1 MSTSF
6 VIFSSTPPP
15 LLLHPDTA
23 DTNKIIIPTTCPQ
36 LRCLPLGGRPKCYC
50 IVNIVSRSFT
60 HFFVH
65 KKEKCFEIET
75 LVKKVKILYSLLFK
89 VTKQQGNAVFMQ
101 INLDVE
107 QWNADAEWCTALCH
121 CACLFVSDE
130 MQMLRRGHWLM
141 LCKASQIMPDHRT
154 INTKLIPIIR
164 RAGGRAAR

>member
-65 KKEKCFEIET
+65 KKEKCFEIEP
-75 LVKKVKILYSLLFK
+75 LVKKVKILSSLLLK
-89 VTKQQGNAVFMQ
+89 VTKQQGNAVFMY

-107 QWNADAEWCTALCH
+107 
-121 CACLFVSDE
+121 
-130 MQMLRRGHWLM
+130 
-141 LCKASQIMPDHRT
+141 
-154 INTKLIPIIR
+154 
-164 RAGGRAAR
+164 

>member
-1 MSTSF
+1 MPAPCRQQSCRHGAAAGRAISVLAGEALSWCGRAAGRRRRETGTQTVQARPGRRGGGGDIMSTSF

-65 KKEKCFEIET
+65 KKEKCFEIEP
-75 LVKKVKILYSLLFK
+75 LVKKVKILSSLLLK
-89 VTKQQGNAVFMQ
+89 VTKQQGNAVFMY

-107 QWNADAEWCTALCH
+107 
-121 CACLFVSDE
+121 
-130 MQMLRRGHWLM
+130 
-141 LCKASQIMPDHRT
+141 
-154 INTKLIPIIR
+154 
-164 RAGGRAAR
+164 